1 MLITGPSEGGVGAQ
15 TAIFLATGKPK
26 VILLAGRSK
35 LRIQPVIDEIGAKS
49 PDVSVQFIS
58 LDLASQASIREA
70 AKDIIAKVNT
80 LGVVINN
87 AGSQYN
93 LCFAA

>member
-1 MLITGPSEGGVGAQ
+1 MLITGPSEKGIGAQ
-15 TAIFLATGKPK
+15 TAIFLAMGKPK
-26 VILLAGRSK
+26 VIFLAGRSK
-35 LRIQPVIDEIGAKS
+35 LRIQPVIDEIGTKS

-80 LGVVINN
+80 LDVVINN

-93 LCFAA
+93 LCFST

>member
-26 VILLAGRSK
+26 VVLLAGRSK
-35 LRIQPVIDEIGAKS
+35 LRAQPVIDAIVTKS

-70 AKDIIAKVNT
+70 AKDIIAKINT
-80 LGVVINN
+80 LDVLINN
-87 AGSQYN
+87 AGSQYY
-93 LCFAA
+93 LWFSA